1 MNSLDF
7 DQLKQ
12 QIAKRLSEKGP
23 AISEAIAHELGAPHR
38 NVRFAL
44 EQWQSERKE
53 SVKALP
59 FGFWDVTDETEKV
72 A

>member
-1 MNSLDF
+1 MDVIAFDNGFLSLPAVRSVGYNRRMNSLDF

-23 AISEAIAHELGAPHR
+23 ATSEAIAHELGAPHG
-38 NVRFAL
+38 NV
-44 EQWQSERKE
+44 Q
-53 SVKALP
+53 
-59 FGFWDVTDETEKV
+59 KV